1 METYKAEQDKNGLW
15 YVDGQGLPGFYGGHL
30 NPGSRFDTEEEAAR
44 CAKLCDLVYKAA
56 YRKAQEDIRRAL
68 GIKKD

>member
-1 METYKAEQDKNGLW
+1 METYVARQDTEGLW
-15 YVDGQGLPGFYGGHL
+15 YVDGQGLPGFYGFPL
-30 NPGSRFDTEEEAAR
+30 YPDSRFNTEEEATK

-56 YRKAQEDIRRAL
+56 YQQAQEDVQKAL

>member
-1 METYKAEQDKNGLW
+1 METYEARQDNKSQW
-15 YVDGQGLPGFYGGHL
+15 YIHGQGLPGFYGGHI
-30 NPGSRFDTEEEAAR
+30 NPGSRFDTKEEATK

-56 YRKAQEDIRRAL
+56 YQQAQEDIRKAL

>member
-15 YVDGQGLPGFYGGHL
+15 YVDGQGLPGFYGGRL
-30 NPGSRFDTEEEAAR
+30 NPDSRFNTEEFATK

-56 YRKAQEDIRRAL
+56 YQQAQEDIQKAL